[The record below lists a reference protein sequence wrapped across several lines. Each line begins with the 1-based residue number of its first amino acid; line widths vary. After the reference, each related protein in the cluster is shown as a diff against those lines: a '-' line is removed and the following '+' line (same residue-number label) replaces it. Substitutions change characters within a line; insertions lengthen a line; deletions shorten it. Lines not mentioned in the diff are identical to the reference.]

1 MPLRT
6 RPSIARRL
14 WLDQLHQTSAGDG
27 ASRPKRDIDFYKLF
41 EECTRSTPVFS
52 AVRPIGDTSIEA
64 FEAAGGALA
73 VMKQLEP
80 LLDRDALTV
89 TGQNVG
95 ANLRD
100 ATVAD
105 PEVIRPLDR
114 PLSDKSGIVIVRGN
128 LAPSG
133 GIVKVG
139 LRRDKMLK
147 FDGHA
152 KCFEAPDD
160 AIAALREGKL
170 KAGDAVILRGLGV
183 RGGPGMGMASRVVF
197 AIDGAGLGPEVAVI
211 TDGQLSGLVNKGLVV
226 GEVNPEAAT
235 GGPLGLVKDGDRIT
249 VDAEAGNIELHV
261 PESELAARR
270 THLVLKDQ
278 HSEEGWLAIY
288 ERSVQ
293 PLQQGAALVHRK
305 A

>member
-1 MPLRT
+1 MAVLAVSG
-6 RPSIARRL
+6 SINCIKHLQA
-14 WLDQLHQTSAGDG
+14 TAVEAGSDL
-27 ASRPKRDIDFYKLF
+27 DFYQLF
-41 EECTRSTPVFS
+41 EDCTRNTPVLS

-80 LLDRDALTV
+80 LLQRDARTV
-89 TGQNVG
+89 TGKTVG
-95 ANLRD
+95 ENLRE
-100 ATVAD
+100 ANVAD

-114 PLSDKSGIVIVRGN
+114 PLSPKAAIVMVRGS

-139 LRRDKMLK
+139 LRRDKKLQ
-147 FDGHA
+147 FDGYA
-152 KCFEAPDD
+152 RCFNSADD
-160 AIAALREGKL
+160 AIAALRAGKI
-170 KAGDAVILRGLGV
+170 KSGDAVILRGLGV
-183 RGGPGMGMASRVVF
+183 RGGPGMGMASRIVF
-197 AIDGAGLGPEVAVI
+197 AIDGAGLGPEVAVV

-235 GGPLGLVKDGDRIT
+235 GGPLALVADGDRIT
-249 VDAEAGNIELHV
+249 IDAEAGRIDLDV
-261 PESELAARR
+261 AESELAGRRAR
-270 THLVLKDQ
+270 LELKDQ

-293 PLQQGAALVHRK
+293 PLNKGAALVHPK
-305 A
+305 